1 MTGAEY
7 NQTVRE
13 IVLDRLE
20 EAVQKAAEGTTV
32 EIIVLAVQLEEDGG
46 FSTASTFETE
56 AFAMRVVAQCLGVYS
71 MHHPVPGVTATITE
85 PAASDLGTA

>member
-7 NQTVRE
+7 NQVVRE
-13 IVLDRLE
+13 LVLDRLE

-56 AFAMRVVAQCLGVYS
+56 AFAMRVLGQCLGVYS
-71 MHHPVPGVTATITE
+71 MHHTVPGVTASISE
-85 PAASDLGTA
+85 PAASD